1 MNYKADG
8 VTYDR
13 EAFSSTPANVLV
25 LNYKASKP
33 GQFSADFSVNSQLGA
48 DISAKGSVI
57 TWKGMLKNGMNYEG
71 RVLIRPKGGT
81 LSASGDKISVKNADS
96 CMVVIAMETDY
107 LMDYKKDWKGE
118 SPSRKLDR
126 YAAKAAS
133 ADYAALKQ
141 AHISQYKSMFDR
153 VKVNFGKTEEDVA
166 KLPTPKRLEAYKKNP
181 ADPDLEETMFQFGRY
196 LLLSSSR
203 PGTLPALS
211 LIHI

>member
-1 MNYKADG
+1 
-8 VTYDR
+8 
-13 EAFSSTPANVLV
+13 
-25 LNYKASKP
+25 
-33 GQFSADFSVNSQLGA
+33 
-48 DISAKGSVI
+48 
-57 TWKGMLKNGMNYEG
+57 MLKNGMNYEG

-118 SPSRKLDR
+118 SPARKLDR

-153 VKVNFGKTEEDVA
+153 VKVNFGK
-166 KLPTPKRLEAYKKNP
+166 RRR
-181 ADPDLEETMFQFGRY
+181 M
-196 LLLSSSR
+196 
-203 PGTLPALS
+203 
-211 LIHI
+211 